1 MPLFSFKTDTF
12 NRAIFKKD
20 IFINID
26 LINFPKVSLTM
37 CFAKHF
43 TFLPYTE
50 FSSFNGNKMHFLPT
64 DPVEIFK
71 SHLDMV
77 LDKQF

>member
-1 MPLFSFKTDTF
+1 
-12 NRAIFKKD
+12 
-20 IFINID
+20 
-26 LINFPKVSLTM
+26 M

-77 LDKQF
+77 LDKQFQVALLGQRVWTR